1 MNKRLIASLFPQIKK
16 LIQASRSE
24 VMRSINFLMVELYF
38 NIGKLI
44 IEHEQK
50 GKQRAAYSAEV
61 LKNLSALLTQ
71 EFGKGFSVDNLENMR
86 RFYILYKKDITSRLL
101 ISENKSVSSKSETLS
116 RKSATAKST
125 SLNSAKSETLSRK
138 SNFKL
143 SWSHYLLLMKIEN
156 VSERKF
162 YEIESINE
170 SWSVREL
177 KRQFNSGLYERLT
190 FSRNKKKVKE
200 LSKKGQ
206 VIRKPEDAIKDPYIL
221 EFLSLKEYESY
232 SEEQL
237 ETALISKLKDF
248 ILELG
253 KGFLFVERQYRI
265 TFDEKHFRIDL
276 VFYNRILKCFVLVDL
291 KIGDLEHKDIGQMQ
305 MYINYFDDEV
315 KEKEENKTIGI
326 IMCKT
331 KTENVVKYTIPKG
344 FNQIFTS
351 KYKTYLPPK
360 KDLQLLMEPG
370 EVYTVKKDNEHN

>member
-1 MNKRLIASLFPQIKK
+1 MNKRLAKSLFPQIKK
-16 LIQASRSE
+16 LIQTSRSE
-24 VMRSINFLMVELYF
+24 VMRSINFLMIELYF

-86 RFYILYKKDITSRLL
+86 RFYTLYNKDITSRLL
-101 ISENKSVSSKSETLS
+101 MPDSKSASSKSETLS
-116 RKSATAKST
+116 RKSGNVKSA
-125 SLNSAKSETLSRK
+125 SSKSETLSRK

-156 VSERKF
+156 VSERRF
-162 YEIESINE
+162 YEIESVNE

-190 FSRNKKKVKE
+190 YSRNKKKVKE

-232 SEEQL
+232 SEEEL

-276 VFYNRILKCFVLVDL
+276 VLYNRILKCFVLIDL

-315 KEKEENKTIGI
+315 KEKDENKTIGI

-370 EVYTVKKDNEHN
+370 EVYTVKKNNEHN

>member
-1 MNKRLIASLFPQIKK
+1 MNKRLAKSLFPQIKK

-24 VMRSINFLMVELYF
+24 VMRSINFLMIELYF

-86 RFYILYKKDITSRLL
+86 RFYTLYNKDITSRLL
-101 ISENKSVSSKSETLS
+101 MPDNKSASSKSETLS
-116 RKSATAKST
+116 RKSGNVKPS
-125 SLNSAKSETLSRK
+125 SSKSETLSRK

-143 SWSHYLLLMKIEN
+143 SWSHYLLLMKIES
-156 VSERKF
+156 VSERRF
-162 YEIESINE
+162 YEIESVNE

-190 FSRNKKKVKE
+190 YSRNKKKVKE

-232 SEEQL
+232 SEEEL

-276 VFYNRILKCFVLVDL
+276 VLYNRILKCFVLIDL

-315 KEKEENKTIGI
+315 KEKDENKTIGI

-370 EVYTVKKDNEHN
+370 EIYTVKKNNEHN

>member
-1 MNKRLIASLFPQIKK
+1 MNKRLAKSLFPQIKK
-16 LIQASRSE
+16 LIQTSRSE
-24 VMRSINFLMVELYF
+24 VMRSINFLMIELYF

-86 RFYILYKKDITSRLL
+86 RFYTLYNKEITSRLL
-101 ISENKSVSSKSETLS
+101 MPDSKSASSKSETLS
-116 RKSATAKST
+116 RKSGNVKSA
-125 SLNSAKSETLSRK
+125 SSKSETLSRK

-156 VSERKF
+156 VSERRF
-162 YEIESINE
+162 YEIESVNE

-190 FSRNKKKVKE
+190 YSRNKKKVKE

-232 SEEQL
+232 SEEEL

-276 VFYNRILKCFVLVDL
+276 VLYNRILKCFVLVDL

-315 KEKEENKTIGI
+315 KEKDENKTIGI

-370 EVYTVKKDNEHN
+370 EVYTVKKNNEHN